1 MVFIPSGNFERQD
14 RLPTAQRH
22 IYYRLHEQ
30 DAADELPKHHYMA
43 RYVGLLTWTDQG
55 IRDFRDTVDRADD
68 AAKLVE
74 SLGGS
79 LVDVYWT
86 LGQYDVVL
94 ITEFPDDE
102 TATAAALRLGQLGNV
117 RSTTLR
123 AFNREEMRGII
134 GKAG

>member
-1 MVFIPSGNFERQD
+1 
-14 RLPTAQRH
+14 
-22 IYYRLHEQ
+22 
-30 DAADELPKHHYMA
+30 
-43 RYVGLLTWTDQG
+43 
-55 IRDFRDTVDRADD
+55 VDRADD

-86 LGQYDVVL
+86 LGRYDVVL
-94 ITEFPDDE
+94 ITECPDDE

>member
-1 MVFIPSGNFERQD
+1 
-14 RLPTAQRH
+14 
-22 IYYRLHEQ
+22 
-30 DAADELPKHHYMA
+30 MA
-43 RYVGLLTWTDQG
+43 RYVGLLNWTDQG

-68 AAKLVE
+68 AAKLAE

-102 TATAAALRLGQLGNV
+102 TASAAALRLGQLGNV

-123 AFNREEMRGII
+123 AYNREEMRGII